1 MGPDVKLMLTFGTLH
16 LIAVALGAGLFVM
29 FLRSE
34 TTDPWQPP
42 DDDDGG
48 GGGGNDR
55 LPGRP
60 KSSPPFGGVPLPD
73 AVQSSV
79 RLRGPGRLRDL
90 RPQRERRPA
99 REPPRAPQRGAPP
112 GARAGAAAPPRPA
125 LAVLL
130 RARVVAAEVLPRRLA
145 VERAV
150 GQQALLVQRRR
161 GARVAALPARADPE
175 LVEGPV
181 DRSAQPR
188 LLRVDPEVVVDEVL
202 LEGPRALLLGRA
214 RAVRLGAELR
224 DDDGVV
230 RIAVAHLVEVAR
242 ELRAVEDGAAR
253 AGIPAE
259 VVVDADDVE
268 RAVGLLAAR

>member
-1 MGPDVKLMLTFGTLH
+1 MKGDGPRRQADAHLRHAPPHRRRARRRPVRDVP
-16 LIAVALGAGLFVM
+16 ALGDDRPMAAARRRRRWRGRRQRPPARPAQELAS
-29 FLRSE
+29 LR
-34 TTDPWQPP
+34 
-42 DDDDGG
+42 
-48 GGGGNDR
+48 R
-55 LPGRP
+55 R
-60 KSSPPFGGVPLPD
+60 
-73 AVQSSV
+73 AAA
-79 RLRGPGRLRDL
+79 RRGPVLG
-90 RPQRERRPA
+90 PPA
-99 REPPRAPQRGAPP
+99 RPRAPARPAPAARAPP

-125 LAVLL
+125 LVLL

-259 VVVDADDVE
+259 VLVDADDVE

>member
-1 MGPDVKLMLTFGTLH
+1 MKGDGPRRQADAHLRHAPPHRRRARRRPVRDVP
-16 LIAVALGAGLFVM
+16 ALGDDRPMAAARRRRRWRGRRQRPPARPAQELAA
-29 FLRSE
+29 LR
-34 TTDPWQPP
+34 
-42 DDDDGG
+42 
-48 GGGGNDR
+48 R
-55 LPGRP
+55 R
-60 KSSPPFGGVPLPD
+60 
-73 AVQSSV
+73 AAA
-79 RLRGPGRLRDL
+79 RRGPVLG
-90 RPQRERRPA
+90 PPA
-99 REPPRAPQRGAPP
+99 RPRAPARPAPAARAPP

-253 AGIPAE
+253 PGIPAE
-259 VVVDADDVE
+259 VLVDADDVE
-268 RAVGLLAAR
+268 RAVGLPAAR